1 MKKRFLILLALVLTL
16 CLAACGEPQVSEPQE
31 FVFPEGTV
39 IAGQDVSRETKADA
53 WAKIEAAAGSYALD
67 LTVDGNPV
75 HMGAKDIALTCS
87 YEKFM
92 AGADALE
99 TGTEA
104 DFSRVISFNDGK
116 LRLLLG
122 RKLNKPSKDA
132 AIVYDEASGQ
142 YVLEAHEEGLKTD
155 HNALAVSLKDTIR
168 SLTPE
173 LSVTGFAE
181 VLTPTWTT
189 DTPET
194 QAVLEQV
201 NKMLLVEL
209 SYSFSTSES
218 TNAHEIPAETLRSF
232 VSLGDDG
239 FTPCVNQ
246 ELLDAYVAE
255 LSDKYSLPSVSGPFQ
270 TTGGSTINLTIY
282 YDGLNV
288 DTAGLAQD
296 ITKCMMEGISGTR
309 TAPYLDSGIRDI
321 AYGGTYIEINLN
333 TQHLWF
339 YKKGELL
346 VSTPFVSGCVA
357 ENNHTPT
364 GVYKIYG
371 KSADL
376 YLVGPTWR
384 DWVSY
389 WMPFYGGYGLHDAT
403 WRDEFGGDIYLY
415 EGSHGCVNLPLEAA
429 GIIYNNA
436 PIGTRVIIYGGK
448 NSVPDLPQELTG
460 TTSYDLADDTKP
472 FKLDVKA
479 KFEDPKL
486 TYTSD
491 NPDVV
496 TVSKDGTVTVK
507 GIGTAKITVSAAE
520 VSYYTDAETT
530 VTISVHSA
538 CDEGR
543 HTMSE
548 PTITKKPTCQPGK
561 QEAVCAKCGYE
572 EETVLEPVKS
582 HKFGDWVT
590 VKEPSCAEEGL
601 KERTCTRCEEEK
613 ETETLPKLD
622 HHFDDGPVCTVC
634 GVENP
639 DYTKP
644 SEEEEPAE

>member
-1 MKKRFLILLALVLTL
+1 MKKHLILLLALALIL
-16 CLAACGEPQVSEPQE
+16 CLAACGEPAASAPQE

-39 IAGQDVSRETKADA
+39 IAGQDVSGETRAAA
-53 WAKIEAAAGSYALD
+53 WANIEAAAGNYTLA

-75 HMGAKDIALTCS
+75 HADAKDIALTCS
-87 YEKFM
+87 YEKFA

-99 TGTEA
+99 AGTEA
-104 DFSRVISFNDGK
+104 DFSRVIGFNDGK
-116 LRLLLG
+116 LRLLLN
-122 RKLNKPSKDA
+122 RSLNKPAKDA
-132 AIVYDEASGQ
+132 AIVYDEAAGQ
-142 YVLEAHEEGLKTD
+142 YVVEAHEAGLKTD
-155 HNALAVSLKDTIR
+155 HNALSAALKDAIR
-168 SLTPE
+168 ALTPE

-181 VLTPTWTT
+181 VLTPAWTG
-189 DTPET
+189 DAPET

-201 NKMLLVEL
+201 NKMLQVEL

-218 TNAHEIPAETLRSF
+218 TNAHQIPAETLRSF
-232 VSLGDDG
+232 VSLGEDG
-239 FTPCVNQ
+239 FTPSVDQ

-270 TTGGSTINLTIY
+270 TTGGSTVNLTIY

-296 ITKCMMEGISGTR
+296 ITHCLMEGISGNR

-346 VSTPFVSGCVA
+346 LSTPFVSGCVA

-364 GVYKIYG
+364 GVYQIYG
-371 KSADL
+371 KSSDL

-389 WMPFYGGYGLHDAT
+389 WMPFYGGYGMHDAT

-460 TTSYDLADDTKP
+460 TTAYDLADDAKS

-479 KFEDPKL
+479 KYEDPKL

-491 NPDVV
+491 NPDVA

-520 VSYYTDAETT
+520 VSYYTGGETT

-548 PTITKKPTCQPGK
+548 PTVTQKPTCQPGK

-572 EETVLEPVKS
+572 EKTVLEPVKS
-582 HKFGDWVT
+582 HTFGDWVT
-590 VKEPSCAEEGL
+590 VKEPTCTQEGL
-601 KERTCTRCEEEK
+601 NERTCTRCEKEK

-622 HHFDDGPVCTVC
+622 HLFEDGPVCTVC
-634 GVENP
+634 GAKNP
-639 DYTKP
+639 DYVKP
-644 SEEEEPAE
+644 SEEEEASE